1 MRAVEIFTLLAVVAA
16 TAWVIYVVARR
27 HSRLLRAECA
37 AVWEPVT
44 DDGDQD
50 FEGWTIVNIQRRAQ
64 YGNRRWV
71 VESERVAAIPPGSFY
86 ESLKLDAQGEAIAR
100 ALDKN
105 EREGRNRS

>member
-16 TAWVIYVVARR
+16 MTWVIYAVARR
-27 HSRLLRAECA
+27 HSRLLRAERA

-50 FEGWTIVNIQRRAQ
+50 LEGWLIVSIQRRAQ
-64 YGNRRWV
+64 YGSRRWV
-71 VESERVAAIPPGSFY
+71 VESERVEAIPPGSFY

-105 EREGRNRS
+105 EREGRNRA